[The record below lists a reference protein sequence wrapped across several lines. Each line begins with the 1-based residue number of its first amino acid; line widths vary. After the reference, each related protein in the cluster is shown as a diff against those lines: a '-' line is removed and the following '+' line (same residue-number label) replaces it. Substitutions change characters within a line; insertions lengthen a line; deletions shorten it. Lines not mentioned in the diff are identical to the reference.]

1 MVAPNSS
8 ARLSRRSNVGDGVS
22 SKISSSRSSCSVGM
36 HHRGMAS
43 LDRLRSFGL
52 LITLPLGAARGGSFA
67 AGGGAALREEDL
79 FRFEGRIS
87 CSSSLIHCWDAR
99 GAVSDFPGR
108 RKRGWKE
115 GSRWDFLA
123 YVIVNKVVEVLG
135 RDRGAAAAEHA
146 DLVAP

>member
-1 MVAPNSS
+1 MENLYWLRYSPTPCEPRQRHLEHPAP
-8 ARLSRRSNVGDGVS
+8 RLL
-22 SKISSSRSSCSVGM
+22 SCF
-36 HHRGMAS
+36 
-43 LDRLRSFGL
+43 LLL